1 MKDGVIQLL
10 SMYNV
15 EYAMIRY
22 FLDQLSMM
30 DTNNFIDNCGVGE
43 REGRVY
49 STLVKRRHYNFAHG
63 IGRSGDVTEVQPKAA
78 GSSLLNKLTNALM
91 LNVLHIS
98 GMNLIKKCC
107 IIPMATGMSM
117 TLSLLSLKSSRPLA
131 KYVIWPR
138 IDQKTCLK
146 CIITAG
152 YEPIIISNLIKE
164 DELSTNIELIK
175 SEILRLKPENI
186 LCVLSTTSCFAP
198 RTPDN
203 SIEISK
209 ICKEY
214 DIPHIINNAY
224 GIQSS
229 KSCHIIN
236 EVY

>member
-1 MKDGVIQLL
+1 MIQLL
-10 SMYNV
+10 SIIHNCYNI
-15 EYAMIRY
+15 IRY
-22 FLDQLSMM
+22 FFDQLSMM

-43 REGRVY
+43 REGRVF
-49 STLVKRRHYNFAHG
+49 SSLVKRRHYNFAHG
-63 IGRSGDVTEVQPKAA
+63 IGRSGDVTEIQPKAA
-78 GSSLLNKLTNALM
+78 GSSLLSKLTNAIM

-107 IIPMATGMSM
+107 VIPMATGMSM
-117 TLSLLSLKSSRPLA
+117 TLSLLSLKSSRPTA

-152 YEPIIISNLIKE
+152 FEPIIIPNLIEE

-175 SEILRLKPENI
+175 SEIVRLKPENI

-203 SIEISK
+203 AIEISK

-214 DIPHIINNAY
+214 EIPHVINNAY

-229 KSCHIIN
+229 KSCHLVN
-236 EVY
+236 EV